1 MIMEVEQKT
10 YIYAGKVWTHDE
22 VMNLKD
28 RRLRYKILNHDKV
41 KSKHAKDYRLNRE
54 NHNKQTSNN
63 RRLRIA
69 AAQLRSIE
77 IF

>member
-1 MIMEVEQKT
+1 MKAQT
-10 YIYAGKVWTHDE
+10 YMYGGKVWTHEE
-22 VMNLKD
+22 VMDLKD
-28 RRLRYKILNHDKV
+28 RRLRYNILHHDKV

-54 NHNKQTSNN
+54 NHNKQTSTN

>member
-1 MIMEVEQKT
+1 MIMDAEQQT
-10 YIYAGKVWTHDE
+10 YFYAGRIWTHDE
-22 VMNLKD
+22 VMDLKD
-28 RRLRYKILNHDKV
+28 RRLRYRILNHDKV

-54 NHNKQTSNN
+54 KLIKQNN
-63 RRLRIA
+63 DNERLRKA

>member
-1 MIMEVEQKT
+1 MDAEQQT
-10 YIYAGKVWTHDE
+10 YFYAGRIWKHDD

-28 RRLRYKILNHDKV
+28 RRLRYRILNHDKV

-54 NHNKQTSNN
+54 KLIKQNN
-63 RRLRIA
+63 DNERLRKA